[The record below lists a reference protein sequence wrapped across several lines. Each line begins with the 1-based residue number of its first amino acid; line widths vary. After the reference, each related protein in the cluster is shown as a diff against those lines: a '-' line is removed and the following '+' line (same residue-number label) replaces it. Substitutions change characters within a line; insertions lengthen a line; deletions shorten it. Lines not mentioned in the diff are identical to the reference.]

1 MSFPILWALKMAAG
15 ANTHE
20 RLILIA
26 LAEAARSDGTGAAL
40 SKKEIAAVALVD
52 AKTVQRRLGAL
63 AERAL
68 IAEGDQG
75 VVAHLPEWSRPKVY
89 DLLIPYSA
97 FPDIDQVN
105 ADRAARGEAPLG
117 PEVRADLAE
126 APGRQRR
133 KDFGTVLGPKRQR
146 TGISDALRNFIYERD
161 GYQCT
166 RCGDTDDLTLDHI
179 HPWVLG
185 GANSADNLQT
195 LCRPCNSSKNAKVED
210 SEVTE

>member
-1 MSFPILWALKMAAG
+1 MSFPILWALKMAPA

-40 SKKEIAAVALVD
+40 PKKEIAAIALVD

-63 AERAL
+63 VERAL
-68 IAEGDQG
+68 IAEGDQA

-97 FPDIDQVN
+97 FPDIEQVN
-105 ADRAARGEAPLG
+105 ADRAARGEIPLSPG
-117 PEVRADLAE
+117 KRGDLEE
-126 APGRQRR
+126 APDRKRR
-133 KDFGTVLGPKRQR
+133 KDFGTVLGPQRQR
-146 TGISDALRNFIYERD
+146 TGISDALRRFIYERD
-161 GYQCT
+161 GY
-166 RCGDTDDLTLDHI
+166 RCIRGGNSNDLTLDHV

-185 GANSADNLQT
+185 GSNSAENLQT
-195 LCRPCNSSKNAKVED
+195 LCRTCNSSKNATVED
-210 SEVTE
+210 PEVTS